1 MKEFAL
7 NNGDGMPAVG
17 LGTFLMK
24 PQDAEAAVKAA
35 LASGY
40 SLIDTANAYMNEK
53 AVGRGIKASGKAR
66 SEIFL
71 STKLWP
77 SVYGRADEAID
88 ETLRRLQTDYIDLLF
103 LHQPIGEVEHAYEA
117 MERAVRERKIRAIG
131 LSNFSEPAIQ
141 DIAAHACV
149 KPAVIQTEAHPY
161 FPQEKLKEAA
171 GEFDAI
177 LMAWYPLGHGDKSLL
192 AEPVFERL
200 AKTYGKSVAQIILR
214 WHTQL
219 GHVVIPGSR
228 NPEHIRANIDLFD
241 FELTQDDMNDIAT
254 VDREKRYYTAT
265 KEALEGYLSFA
276 PDFDAQE

>member
-7 NNGDGMPAVG
+7 NNGAGMPAVG

-53 AVGRGIKASGKAR
+53 AVGRGMKASGKAR

-131 LSNFSEPAIQ
+131 LSNVSEPAIQ

-161 FPQEKLKEAA
+161 FPQEKLKEAV

>member
-7 NNGDGMPAVG
+7 NNGAGMPAVG

-53 AVGRGIKASGKAR
+53 AVGRGMKASGKAR

-161 FPQEKLKEAA
+161 FPQEKLKEAV

-200 AKTYGKSVAQIILR
+200 AKTYGKLVAQIILR

>member
-7 NNGDGMPAVG
+7 NNGAGMPAVG

-53 AVGRGIKASGKAR
+53 AVGRGMKASGKAR

-241 FELTQDDMNDIAT
+241 FEPTQDDMNDIAT

>member
-117 MERAVRERKIRAIG
+117 MERAVREGKIRAIG
-131 LSNFSEPAIQ
+131 LSNFSEAVIRN
-141 DIAAHACV
+141 IAVHACV

-161 FPQEKLKEAA
+161 FPQEPLKEAIRD
-171 GEFDAI
+171 FDAI

>member
-1 MKEFAL
+1 MELLGGSGQRAFL
-7 NNGDGMPAVG
+7 GDGDELLELV
-17 LGTFLMK
+17 
-24 PQDAEAAVKAA
+24 E
-35 LASGY
+35 
-40 SLIDTANAYMNEK
+40 NEK
-53 AVGRGIKASGKAR
+53 AVGRGMKASGKAR

-131 LSNFSEPAIQ
+131 LSNFSEPASQ
-141 DIAAHACV
+141 DIASHACV

-161 FPQEKLKEAA
+161 FPQEKLKEAV
-171 GEFDAI
+171 GDFDAI

-200 AKTYGKSVAQIILR
+200 AKTY
-214 WHTQL
+214 
-219 GHVVIPGSR
+219 
-228 NPEHIRANIDLFD
+228 
-241 FELTQDDMNDIAT
+241 
-254 VDREKRYYTAT
+254 
-265 KEALEGYLSFA
+265 
-276 PDFDAQE
+276 

>member
-7 NNGDGMPAVG
+7 NNGAGMPAVG

-53 AVGRGIKASGKAR
+53 AVGRGMKASGKAR

-241 FELTQDDMNDIAT
+241 FEPTQDDMNDIAM

>member
-7 NNGDGMPAVG
+7 NNGAGMPAVG

-53 AVGRGIKASGKAR
+53 AVGRGMKASGKAR

>member
-1 MKEFAL
+1 MDVRTRPL
-7 NNGDGMPAVG
+7 
-17 LGTFLMK
+17 
-24 PQDAEAAVKAA
+24 
-35 LASGY
+35 
-40 SLIDTANAYMNEK
+40 
-53 AVGRGIKASGKAR
+53 
-66 SEIFL
+66 
-71 STKLWP
+71 

>member
-7 NNGDGMPAVG
+7 NNGAGMPAVG

-53 AVGRGIKASGKAR
+53 AVGRGMKASGKAR

-161 FPQEKLKEAA
+161 FPQEKLKEAV

-200 AKTYGKSVAQIILR
+200 AKTYGKLVAQIILR

-276 PDFDAQE
+276 PDFDTQE

>member
-7 NNGDGMPAVG
+7 NNGAGMPAVG

-53 AVGRGIKASGKAR
+53 AVGRGMKASGKAR

-200 AKTYGKSVAQIILR
+200 AKTYGKLVAQIILR

>member
-7 NNGDGMPAVG
+7 NNGAGMPAVG

-35 LASGY
+35 LASEY

-53 AVGRGIKASGKAR
+53 AVGRGMKASGKAR

-161 FPQEKLKEAA
+161 FPQEKLKEAV

>member
-1 MKEFAL
+1 MELLGGSGQRAFL
-7 NNGDGMPAVG
+7 GDGDELLELV
-17 LGTFLMK
+17 
-24 PQDAEAAVKAA
+24 E
-35 LASGY
+35 
-40 SLIDTANAYMNEK
+40 NEK
-53 AVGRGIKASGKAR
+53 AVGRGMKASGKAR

-161 FPQEKLKEAA
+161 FPQEKLKEAV